1 MTRFQLLVLM
11 AGTWASLGAAYRTD
25 NFVVEAPDAQ
35 TARQIGEAA
44 EKCRHDKAVLWLG
57 QPMPRWK
64 KACPLT
70 VRVTMAGPGGATSFQ
85 FDQGR
90 ILRQNME
97 VNGPVDRM
105 LASVLPHEVTH
116 TVFAHYFRQ
125 PVPRWADEGGAVL
138 SEDEEEWRR
147 HDTLVRQIRNQG
159 RAVPLAR
166 LFPLKDYPRDV
177 MVLYAEGYSVA
188 RFLVE
193 KKDRRTFLAFVAHG
207 MSKGWN
213 KAARKYYHYKN
224 VDKLELAWRK
234 DLKKRVSEVAKSK
247 KLRKLG
253 HPPGARP
260 KAYRILVTAEDVP
273 PPVPTVPSEFLLPP
287 PPPPSEDRTRK

>member
-1 MTRFQLLVLM
+1 MTRSHLLFLL
-11 AGTWASLGAAYRTD
+11 AGSWASLGAAYRTD

-70 VRVTMAGPGGATSFQ
+70 VRVTMGGPGGATSFQ

-90 ILRQNME
+90 VLRQNME
-97 VNGPVDRM
+97 VNGPVGRM

-138 SEDEEEWRR
+138 SEDEQECRR
-147 HDTLVRQIRNQG
+147 HDTLVRQLLNQG

-193 KKDRRTFLAFVAHG
+193 KKDRKTFLAFVAHG

-213 KAARKYYHYKN
+213 KAARKYYNYKN
-224 VDKLELAWRK
+224 VDRLELAWRS
-234 DLKKRVSEVAKSK
+234 DLKRTKEKR
-247 KLRKLG
+247 LREDGPTVGL
-253 HPPGARP
+253 PS
-260 KAYRILVTAEDVP
+260 AYRNLEQ
-273 PPVPTVPSEFLLPP
+273 
-287 PPPPSEDRTRK
+287 SEDAPLSVPIVKGETLPAPAPHKARRRR